1 MDREN
6 KTRQHIEFLRQQI
19 NQHNYA
25 YYVLDQP
32 SIPDR
37 VYDQLFRELLKLE
50 ELHPECL
57 SDSSPTRRVGSK
69 SDNSFAEVRHAVP
82 MLSLNNVFDDTEAGD
97 FDRRIRELID
107 VDPVEYIVE
116 PKIDGLAISIVYE
129 QGKLVL
135 GSTRGD
141 GEIGENVTGN
151 VRTIRSVPLELRT
164 DNVPSLLEVRG
175 EVYMTRTGFRK
186 LNEQQN
192 KSGGKTYMNPRNA
205 AAGSLRQL
213 NPKVTSSRPL
223 EAMLYSVV
231 RCEGE
236 PFPKSQFEQVER
248 LKEWGFK
255 VTSARVV
262 NGIKECIEIRQK
274 LLENREKLD
283 YDIDGVVYKVNSL
296 AEQEKIGFV
305 TRAPRWAVAHKF
317 PAQEVTTVLLDIGIQ
332 IGRTGAVSPV
342 ARLEPVEVAGVTV
355 SNATLHNE
363 DEIRR
368 QDIRVGDTVIIRR
381 AGDVIPE
388 VVSVVME
395 QRSEN
400 SQEFVF
406 PVECPVCGSPIV
418 RDEDAAVSRCT
429 GSLVCSAQIKRG
441 IWYFGSRTAL
451 DIEGLGSG
459 IVEQLVDKSLVENV
473 ADLYS
478 LTESQISELDR
489 MGEKSAKNL
498 LKAIEKS
505 KHATLPKFLIA
516 LGIPLVGESTAATLA
531 KRFGSL
537 ERVMSASIEE
547 LGEIRDIGPIGTKSI
562 FNFFQ
567 QERNLNIITRL
578 LEQGLQVQQT
588 TPDDPLSVVDAPLA
602 GRKFVLTGTLS
613 SMPRTEA
620 KIKLEGLG
628 ATVVSSVSKNT
639 DYVVLGESPGSK
651 AEKARDLDVVI
662 LQEPEFIKLLSS
674 ADWKE
679 N

>member
-6 KTRQHIEFLRQQI
+6 KTRQHIEFHRQQI

-25 YYVLDQP
+25 YHVLDQP
-32 SIPDR
+32 SIPDSE
-37 VYDQLFRELLKLE
+37 YDQLFDELLKLE
-50 ELHPECL
+50 ELHPEY
-57 SDSSPTRRVGSK
+57 STNSSPTGRVGSK

-82 MLSLNNVFDDTEAGD
+82 MLSLNNVFDETEAGD

-107 VDPVEYIVE
+107 MDLVEYIVE

-175 EVYMTRTGFRK
+175 EVYMSRTGFKK
-186 LNEQQN
+186 LNEQQ
-192 KSGGKTYMNPRNA
+192 KESGGKTYMNPRNA

-213 NPKVTSSRPL
+213 DPKVTSSRPL
-223 EAMLYSVV
+223 EAMLYSVI
-231 RCEGE
+231 RCEGQ
-236 PFPKSQFEQVER
+236 PFPEFQFEQIQR

-255 VTSARVV
+255 VTPARVV
-262 NGIKECIEIRQK
+262 SGIKECVGVRQE
-274 LLENREKLD
+274 LLEKREQLD

-395 QRSEN
+395 QRSDN

-429 GSLVCSAQIKRG
+429 GNLVCSAQIKRG

-478 LTESQISELDR
+478 VTESQISELER

-498 LKAIEKS
+498 LEAIEKS
-505 KHATLPKFLIA
+505 KQVTLPKFLIA

-537 ERVMSASIEE
+537 ERVMLASIEE
-547 LGEIRDIGPIGTKSI
+547 LGEIRDIGPIGAKSI
-562 FNFFQ
+562 FDFFQ
-567 QERNLNIITRL
+567 QERNLSIINRL
-578 LEQGLQVQQT
+578 LERGVQVRQT
-588 TPDDPLSVVDAPLA
+588 APVDPQAVVDAPLT
-602 GRKFVLTGTLS
+602 GQKFVLTGTLN
-613 SMPRTEA
+613 SMSRAEA
-620 KIKLEGLG
+620 KMKLEEQG

-651 AEKARDLDVVI
+651 AEKARDLDIAI
-662 LQEPEFIKLLSS
+662 LKEDEFVELLSS
-674 ADWKE
+674 VDSIK

>member
-1 MDREN
+1 
-6 KTRQHIEFLRQQI
+6 
-19 NQHNYA
+19 
-25 YYVLDQP
+25 
-32 SIPDR
+32 
-37 VYDQLFRELLKLE
+37 
-50 ELHPECL
+50 
-57 SDSSPTRRVGSK
+57 
-69 SDNSFAEVRHAVP
+69 
-82 MLSLNNVFDDTEAGD
+82 MLSLNNVFDKAEAGD

-151 VRTIRSVPLELRT
+151 VRTIRSVPLELRM

-175 EVYMTRTGFRK
+175 EVYMSRTGFKR
-186 LNEQQN
+186 LNERQEE
-192 KSGGKTYMNPRNA
+192 SGGKTYMNPRNA

-213 NPKVTSSRPL
+213 DPKVTSSRPL

-236 PFPKSQFEQVER
+236 PFPKSQFEQIQR

-255 VTSARVV
+255 VTSARVTS
-262 NGIKECIEIRQK
+262 GIKKCMEIRQE
-274 LLENREKLD
+274 LLENREQLD

-317 PAQEVTTVLLDIGIQ
+317 PAQEVTTVLLDIGVQ

-395 QRSEN
+395 QRTDN

-478 LTESQISELDR
+478 LTESQVSELER

-498 LKAIEKS
+498 LEAIEKS
-505 KHATLPKFLIA
+505 KQATLPKFLIA

-537 ERVMSASIEE
+537 ERIMSASVEE
-547 LGEIRDIGPIGTKSI
+547 LGEIRDIGPIGAKSI

-567 QERNLNIITRL
+567 QERNLNIIDRL
-578 LEQGLQVQQT
+578 LQRGVQVQQT
-588 TPDDPLSVVDAPLA
+588 TPVDPQAVVDAPLA
-602 GRKFVLTGTLS
+602 GQKFVLTGTLK
-613 SMPRTEA
+613 SMPRAEA
-620 KIKLEGLG
+620 KIKLEEHG

-651 AEKARDLDVVI
+651 AEKARDLDIVI
-662 LQEPEFIKLLSS
+662 IQEPEFIKLLSS

>member
-1 MDREN
+1 MGQEN

-37 VYDQLFRELLKLE
+37 EYDQLFRELLKLE

-57 SDSSPTRRVGSK
+57 SDISPTRRVGSK
-69 SDNSFAEVRHAVP
+69 SDNSFAEVRHAVL
-82 MLSLNNVFDDTEAGD
+82 MLSLNNVFDNTEAGD

-164 DNVPSLLEVRG
+164 NNVPSLLEVRG

-192 KSGGKTYMNPRNA
+192 ESGGKTYMNPRNA
-205 AAGSLRQL
+205 AAGSLRQID
-213 NPKVTSSRPL
+213 PKVTSSRPL

-236 PFPKSQFEQVER
+236 PFPKSQFEQIKR

-255 VTSARVV
+255 VTSPRVAS
-262 NGIKECIEIRQK
+262 GIKECVEIRQK
-274 LLENREKLD
+274 LLENREQLD

-296 AEQEKIGFV
+296 AEQEIIGFV

-368 QDIRVGDTVIIRR
+368 QDIRVGDAVIIRR

-395 QRSEN
+395 QRTDN

-459 IVEQLVDKSLVENV
+459 IVEQLVDKSLVENI

-498 LKAIEKS
+498 LKAIGKS
-505 KHATLPKFLIA
+505 KQATLPKFLIA

-547 LGEIRDIGPIGTKSI
+547 LGEIRDIGPIGAKSI
-562 FNFFQ
+562 FKFFQ
-567 QERNLNIITRL
+567 QERNLSIIDRL
-578 LEQGLQVQQT
+578 LERGVQVQQT
-588 TPDDPLSVVDAPLA
+588 TPVDPLAVVDAPLA
-602 GRKFVLTGTLS
+602 GKKFVLTGTLN
-613 SMPRTEA
+613 SMPRAEA
-620 KIKLEGLG
+620 KMKLEEQG

-651 AEKARDLDVVI
+651 ADKARDLGVVI
-662 LQEPEFIKLLSS
+662 LEEAEFTDLLSN
-674 ADWKE
+674 ADSKE

>member
-1 MDREN
+1 MDQEN
-6 KTRQHIEFLRQQI
+6 KTRQQIEFLRQQI

-37 VYDQLFRELLKLE
+37 EFDQLFLELVKLE

-82 MLSLNNVFDDTEAGD
+82 MLSLNNVFDNTEAGD

-107 VDPVEYIVE
+107 VEPVEFIVE

-164 DNVPSLLEVRG
+164 NNVPSLLEVRG

-213 NPKVTSSRPL
+213 DPKVTSSRPL

-236 PFPKSQFEQVER
+236 PFPKSQFEQIER

-262 NGIKECIEIRQK
+262 SGIKECMEIRQE

-395 QRSEN
+395 QRSDN

-459 IVEQLVDKSLVENV
+459 IVEQLVDKSLIENV

-505 KHATLPKFLIA
+505 KQATLPKFLIA

-537 ERVMSASIEE
+537 EKVMSASIEE
-547 LGEIRDIGPIGTKSI
+547 LGEIRDIGPIGAKSI
-562 FNFFQ
+562 FKFFQ
-567 QERNLNIITRL
+567 QERNRSIIGRL
-578 LEQGLQVQQT
+578 LERGVQVQET
-588 TPDDPLSVVDAPLA
+588 APVDPQVVVDAPLA
-602 GRKFVLTGTLS
+602 GKKFVLTGTLS

-620 KIKLEGLG
+620 KIKLEGHG

-639 DYVVLGESPGSK
+639 DYVVLGENPGSK
-651 AEKARDLDVVI
+651 ADKAKDLGVVI
-662 LQEPEFIKLLSS
+662 LEEAEFTDLLSN
-674 ADWKE
+674 ADSKE